1 MVTLARLQGRG
12 AGEVQEYRHR
22 VHEAIAIVSG
32 QWVYAILATLLSR
45 PMRYQEL
52 LQEINATEQRLGWTG
67 HDRPLSQKVLT
78 QTLHRMRRDGLVDRV
93 AGPARVTAPVVYQ
106 ITPMGRALL
115 RALRPLGEWL
125 RDYESDL
132 NSARTR
138 ARETGDPL

>member
-1 MVTLARLQGRG
+1 MVTLARLPSRG
-12 AGEVQEYRHR
+12 ADHVQEYRHR

-32 QWVYAILATLLSR
+32 QWVYAILATLLAR

-52 LQEINATEQRLGWTG
+52 LQEINTAEERLGWAG

-93 AGPARVTAPVVYQ
+93 AGAARVTAPVVYQ

-125 RDYESDL
+125 RDYEGDL
-132 NSARTR
+132 ATARTR
-138 ARETGDPL
+138 ARDDGDPP